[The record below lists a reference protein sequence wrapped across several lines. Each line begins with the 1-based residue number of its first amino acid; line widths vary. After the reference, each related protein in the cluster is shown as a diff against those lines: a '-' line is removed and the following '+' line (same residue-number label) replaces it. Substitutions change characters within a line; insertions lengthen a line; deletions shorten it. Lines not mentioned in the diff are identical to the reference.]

1 MAEALGVAAG
11 ALGIASFGIQLA
23 DSVVKLKRFCGE
35 VKGVPRKLHRLT
47 DELEIM
53 TEALSMFTVDY
64 EKLLA
69 TQNPVRKSLALCE
82 AAVKNLASTI
92 NALEDRLGRKKRVTS
107 IYAALRR
114 EEIDDLVENME
125 RTRNLLD
132 FVSRVYLEAQRQ
144 DELSSILVYC
154 RTNSSAA
161 SSSTGGIAVSQ
172 ATADDGSGAQ
182 QAIGAAHQPPVPASG
197 TLVRPRVLEYRASWW
212 MFSQVWELSVERA
225 SSGWKFSLHFQRT
238 LPKGHPVNDI
248 CLLGDADGMQRL
260 IFDREILPDDKIST
274 PHWSTLSLITVRN

>member
-11 ALGIASFGIQLA
+11 TLGIASLGIQLI

-53 TEALSMFTVDY
+53 TEALSTFTVDY

-69 TQNPVRKSLALCE
+69 TGNPVRKALALCE
-82 AAVKNLASTI
+82 AALKDLASTI
-92 NALEDRLGRKKRVTS
+92 TTLEDRLSRKKRITS

-132 FVSRVYLEAQRQ
+132 FVSRVYLEAHRQ

-154 RTNSSAA
+154 RTSSSAA
-161 SSSTGGIAVSQ
+161 SSSTVARAVSQ
-172 ATADDGSGAQ
+172 ATADDGSVPQ
-182 QAIGAAHQPPVPASG
+182 QKFEPARGTPVLASG
-197 TLVRPRVLEYRASWW
+197 TLVRLVQH
-212 MFSQVWELSVERA
+212 MVV
-225 SSGWKFSLHFQRT
+225 
-238 LPKGHPVNDI
+238 
-248 CLLGDADGMQRL
+248 
-260 IFDREILPDDKIST
+260 
-274 PHWSTLSLITVRN
+274 

>member
-11 ALGIASFGIQLA
+11 TLGIASLGIQLI

-53 TEALSMFTVDY
+53 TEALSTFTVDY

-69 TQNPVRKSLALCE
+69 TGNPVRKALALCE
-82 AAVKNLASTI
+82 AALKDLASTI
-92 NALEDRLGRKKRVTS
+92 TTLEDRLSRKKRITS

-132 FVSRVYLEAQRQ
+132 FVSRVCLEAHRQ

-154 RTNSSAA
+154 RTSSSAA
-161 SSSTGGIAVSQ
+161 SSSTVARAVSQ
-172 ATADDGSGAQ
+172 ATADDGSVPQ
-182 QAIGAAHQPPVPASG
+182 QKFEPARGTPVLASG
-197 TLVRPRVLEYRASWW
+197 TLVRSNILKYRASWW
-212 MFSQVWELSVERA
+212 LFSQVWELSVERA
-225 SSGWKFSLHFQRT
+225 SLGWQFSLHFQRT
-238 LPKGHPVNDI
+238 LPAEHLVYGF
-248 CLLGDADGMQRL
+248 CLRGDVGGMQRL
-260 IFDREILPDDKIST
+260 ISDGDVLPDDKVST
-274 PHWSTLSLITVRN
+274 PHWRTLSLITVRD